1 MIKETVKDLLKDSD
15 EMSLGSDI
23 IIADEDVS
31 ANRPSDLDRPDL
43 IQENTFNVSSI
54 SSFQYS

>member
-23 IIADEDVS
+23 IIADEEVS
-31 ANRPSDLDRPDL
+31 ANRPLDLDRPDL
-43 IQENTFNVSSI
+43 IQENSFNVSSI